1 MQYAFIIIAYLVGSI
16 PFGLILGK
24 VAGIDVRQGGSG
36 NIGATNV
43 TRLVGKKI
51 GVATL
56 FFDVAKG
63 FLPMITAGAMG
74 AGDNTIL
81 LCGLAAFV
89 GHLYPVYL
97 KFRGGKGVATAL
109 GVFLYLNPLAVVFCI
124 IAFVSVVYFSGFV
137 SVGSLIAAA
146 LMPLLVLVLQGS
158 GNTMWCAFFIALL
171 IWFKHWENISRLMRK
186 EEKSWKKKKQEAQ

>member
-1 MQYAFIIIAYLVGSI
+1 VQYVFIIIAYLVGSI

-24 VAGIDVRQGGSG
+24 AAGIDVRQGGSG

-63 FLPMITAGAMG
+63 FLPMIAAGGLG
-74 AGDNTIL
+74 ADENTIL
-81 LCGLAAFV
+81 LCGIAAFV

-97 KFRGGKGVATAL
+97 K
-109 GVFLYLNPLAVVFCI
+109 
-124 IAFVSVVYFSGFV
+124 AFVCVVSLSGFV
-137 SVGSLIAAA
+137 SVGSLTAAA
-146 LMPLLVLVLQGS
+146 LMPLLVLFLQGS
-158 GNTMWCAFFIALL
+158 GNVAWCAFFIALL
-171 IWFKHWENISRLMRK
+171 IWFKHRENIGRLIRR
-186 EEKSWKKKKQEAQ
+186 EEKSWKEKK